1 MVDPQNDGPKAKDAG
16 GPPRQHLAERLSGEL
31 QSSAETCKHLQL
43 VVSTL
48 LEQLDNPKQVVDYHM
63 LQELDRLHQIL
74 DDLAKLTGA
83 LDIQPNDPRR
93 VAGVLKLTSLRH
105 RLFPE
110 LTSEDTTLQDNTLT
124 WL

>member
-1 MVDPQNDGPKAKDAG
+1 MVDPQNDGPKAKDSG

-43 VVSTL
+43 VVSAM
-48 LEQLDNPKQVVDYHM
+48 LEKLDNPQQVVDYHM
-63 LQELDRLHQIL
+63 LQELDRLHQTL
-74 DDLAKLTGA
+74 DDLSKLTGA

-93 VAGVLKLTSLRH
+93 VADVLKLTSLRH

-110 LTSEDTTLQDNTLT
+110 FTPDDTTVPDNTLT